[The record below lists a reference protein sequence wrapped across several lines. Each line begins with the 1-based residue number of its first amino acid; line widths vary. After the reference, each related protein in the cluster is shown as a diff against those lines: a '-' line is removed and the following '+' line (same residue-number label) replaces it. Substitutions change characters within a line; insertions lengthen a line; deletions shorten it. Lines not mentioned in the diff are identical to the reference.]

1 MRRSRSIIS
10 FEPHPCPPVF
20 HIDQW
25 DKRLFQDEDLEPIEL
40 GELREAC
47 IEVLVYL
54 IKNNERVV
62 SVEELIGA
70 VFAGEGNARQVR
82 EAIRTIREAIGES
95 SGEQLTIKSRRGGY
109 QFIAEL
115 VSTDFL
121 PPAPAGP
128 VKTVYKSTKGR

>member
-10 FEPHPCPPVF
+10 FSPHPCPPVF

-54 IKNNERVV
+54 IKNSKRVV
-62 SVEELIGA
+62 SVEELIRA
-70 VFAGEGNARQVR
+70 AFAGDGDARQVR
-82 EAIRTIREAIGES
+82 KVIRAIRAAIYES
-95 SGEQLTIKSRRGGY
+95 SGEQLTIRTHRGGY

-115 VSTDFL
+115 VATDFV
-121 PPAPAGP
+121 PPPPPGP
-128 VKTVYKSTKGR
+128 IRTVYKSR